1 MLFYSFSYV
10 ILPVCEQVDLS
21 VLFKSRQPSMPNEE
35 AARLAEDWNEDL
47 EKMEV
52 GASSR
57 DFFPDF
63 YNRTLRRPERGSR
76 EVESKTNICV
86 TVD

>member
-1 MLFYSFSYV
+1 M
-10 ILPVCEQVDLS
+10 DLS

-52 GASSR
+52 GASVMITFCTS
-57 DFFPDF
+57 DSTEYF
-63 YNRTLRRPERGSR
+63 RRPERSPLQA
-76 EVESKTNICV
+76 VENCV
-86 TVD
+86 TVDYFPLCTVYNSSTCV